1 MSFEEKTTWVSGLVT
16 VIVIAWY
23 VSVVAVRLGQVPV
36 EQVAYQWPLVLAIGA
51 MVVLTIAG
59 TVAMAI
65 ATAIGNAIG
74 IELTGRGSI
83 EDGID
88 RKDERDAEIDARG
101 DRISYYVSSA
111 LMVGVLALALLEL
124 PHFWIANA
132 TFAGLVMAG
141 LVGIAVKLVA
151 YRRGF

>member
-1 MSFEEKTTWVSGLVT
+1 MSFEEKTTWVSGWVTLV
-16 VIVIAWY
+16 VIAWY
-23 VSVVAVRLGQVPV
+23 ASVVGVRLGQVPV
-36 EQVAYQWPLVLAIGA
+36 EQIAYQRPLLFAIGA

-59 TVAMAI
+59 TIAMAI

-74 IELTGRGSI
+74 IELTGRGSV

-101 DRISYYVSSA
+101 DRIAYYVSSG
-111 LMVGVLALALLEL
+111 LMIGVLALALLEQ

-132 TFAGLVMAG
+132 TFAALVTAG
-141 LVGIAVKLVA
+141 LVGITVKLVA

>member
-16 VIVIAWY
+16 LAVIAWY
-23 VSVVAVRLGQVPV
+23 VSVVGVRLGQVPV
-36 EQVAYQWPLVLAIGA
+36 EQIAYQRPLLFAIGA

-65 ATAIGNAIG
+65 ATAIGHAIG
-74 IELTGRGSI
+74 IELTGRGSV
-83 EDGID
+83 DDDID

-101 DRISYYVSSA
+101 DRSAYFVSSA
-111 LMVGVLALALLEL
+111 LMVGVLVLALLEV

-132 TFAGLVMAG
+132 TFAALVMAG